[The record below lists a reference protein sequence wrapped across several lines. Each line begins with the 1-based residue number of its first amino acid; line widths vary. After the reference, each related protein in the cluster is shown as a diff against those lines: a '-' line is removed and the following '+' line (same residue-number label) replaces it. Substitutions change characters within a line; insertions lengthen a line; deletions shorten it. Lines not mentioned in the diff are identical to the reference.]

1 VARLSKTRKSKP
13 TIGIVGE
20 GITEQLY
27 FNEFKQVEVEKLSVN
42 VKPERPYNS
51 DFERILG
58 KAQDLVESGN
68 DYVFCLVDMDKIR
81 NNSTQMR
88 KYEKSRKSAKNI
100 TFIESNPCFELWF
113 LLHYIST
120 SRHFL
125 RCKDI
130 EKELKMPDRIPDYEK
145 SKKYFEHKKLYN
157 LLKDKLNIAK
167 NNASRLDNSR
177 EKNNNSEFP
186 YTQIYRIF
194 EELNI

>member
-1 VARLSKTRKSKP
+1 MARLSKTRKSKL

-27 FNEFKQVEVEKLSVN
+27 FTEFKQVEAEKLSVN

-58 KAQDLVESGN
+58 KAQDLVEAGN
-68 DYVFCLVDMDKIR
+68 DFVFCLVDMDKIR
-81 NNSTQMR
+81 NNPTMKQ
-88 KYEKSRKSAKNI
+88 KFEKAQKDTENI
-100 TFIESNPCFELWF
+100 TFIESNPCFELWL
-113 LLHYIST
+113 LLHFT
-120 SRHFL
+120 FTTQNFL
-125 RCKDI
+125 RD
-130 EKELKMPDRIPDYEK
+130 ENVVNELKLSNRIPDYK
-145 SKKYFEHKKLYN
+145 KKKKYFEHKKIYS

-167 NNASRLDNSR
+167 SNATKLDNSK
-177 EKNNNSEFP
+177 EKSGNPEFP